1 VSQYVFKLPDLGEGT
16 VEAEIVSWRVK
27 PGDQVTEDD
36 VICEVMT
43 EKAAVE
49 LPSPVT
55 GRVLSTTGQPGDMV
69 PVGSALIVFE
79 TGEGAATGAGAG
91 SPAGAAGK
99 AATPAVSASGAASA
113 AGAKATGS
121 TAAGKGAVAASN
133 TTVASAK
140 SDKVVPAAS
149 ARPAAAVGASPA
161 ALAASNGAAGVAQL
175 PGHRGR
181 VATSPA
187 IRRRAHEAGVDLSNV
202 PGSGPNGRIVRED
215 FDAYVEKRVGHSA
228 RGGADKPT
236 PIRTRPPAS
245 ADVGGTEEIKVIGLR
260 RLIAQRMSEA
270 KRNIPHFAYVEEMDV
285 TDLEALRRHLN
296 SKLAKGAATL
306 TYLPFLVLA
315 LVRALKEFP
324 QANAQYDAERGVII
338 RHRAVHVG
346 VATQTPDGL
355 KVPVVHNAQ
364 ALSLWELAAEMRRV
378 TEAAR
383 TNKATRE
390 ELTGS
395 TITVTSLGKLGG
407 IASTPI
413 INAPEVSIIG
423 VNRAVERPVVLN
435 GGITIRRMMNLSSS
449 FDHRFVDGYDAAAL
463 IQALKE
469 HLEHPATIFIDK

>member
-1 VSQYVFKLPDLGEGT
+1 VSQFVFKLPDLGEGT
-16 VEAEIVSWRVK
+16 VEAEIVDWRVK
-27 PGDQVTEDD
+27 PGDQVAEDD

-49 LPSPVT
+49 LPSPVS
-55 GRVLSTTGQPGDMV
+55 GRVVSTTGQPGDMV
-69 PVGSALIVFE
+69 PVGSALIIIE
-79 TGEGAATGAGAG
+79 TGGGVGAATGAGAG
-91 SPAGAAGK
+91 GAAG
-99 AATPAVSASGAASA
+99 SGAGGGNVAPVTANRAAPAA
-113 AGAKATGS
+113 AG
-121 TAAGKGAVAASN
+121 SN
-133 TTVASAK
+133 TVASA
-140 SDKVVPAAS
+140 SPVRSVSAPGAS
-149 ARPAAAVGASPA
+149 AS
-161 ALAASNGAAGVAQL
+161 ALRGSNGAAGVAQVA
-175 PGHRGR
+175 GADRGR

-187 IRRRAHEAGVDLSNV
+187 IRRRAHEAGVDLSKV

-215 FDAYVEKRVGHSA
+215 FDAYVEQHASGAASRAPGASHGATHATTHAKGAPEKPAPLRARPTSA
-228 RGGADKPT
+228 EGA
-236 PIRTRPPAS
+236 
-245 ADVGGTEEIKVIGLR
+245 TEEIKVIGIR
-260 RLIAQRMSEA
+260 RLIAQRMSDA

-296 SKLAKGAATL
+296 SKHAPGTPSL

-315 LVRALKEFP
+315 LARVLKDFP

-355 KVPVVHNAQ
+355 KVPVVRDAQ
-364 ALSLWELAAEMRRV
+364 ERSLWDLAAEMRRV
-378 TEAAR
+378 SEAAR

-390 ELTGS
+390 ELSGS

-413 INAPEVSIIG
+413 INAPEVAIIG
-423 VNRAVERPVVLN
+423 VNRAVERPVVLH
-435 GGITIRRMMNLSSS
+435 GAITIRRMMNLSSS

-469 HLEHPATIFIDK
+469 RIEHPATIFIDT